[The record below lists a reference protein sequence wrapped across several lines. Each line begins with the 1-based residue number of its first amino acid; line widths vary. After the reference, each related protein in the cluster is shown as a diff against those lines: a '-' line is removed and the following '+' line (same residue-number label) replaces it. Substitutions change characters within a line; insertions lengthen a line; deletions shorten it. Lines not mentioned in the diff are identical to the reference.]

1 MLPKA
6 EISGQFISNERR
18 QRTSVSEKLSDIS
31 RRSTLALL
39 WLIRGEQTK
48 KGRRK
53 TELVHAHTRARI
65 PMGFAPLLCWEHRT
79 SFFAEASNDRS
90 NVQH

>member
-31 RRSTLALL
+31 RRSTLAFL
-39 WLIRGEQTK
+39 WWIRGEQT
-48 KGRRK
+48 
-53 TELVHAHTRARI
+53 
-65 PMGFAPLLCWEHRT
+65 
-79 SFFAEASNDRS
+79 
-90 NVQH
+90 